1 MAQFLEGAGAASD
14 SEAEDEI
21 SRVRN
26 VSMNNLFFHLYFECR
41 EYICFNFCTA
51 LNRAIKVV
59 LPDRYMGKGNAKA
72 QQSSMKLSELGP
84 RITME
89 LYKVENGLAEGDVL
103 YHKFEKK
110 STAEA
115 SALKAKVSAVSFEFF
130 RRFVVWRKLT

>member
-1 MAQFLEGAGAASD
+1 MYHVFFPNLSIGLIN
-14 SEAEDEI
+14 I
-21 SRVRN
+21 S
-26 VSMNNLFFHLYFECR
+26 
-41 EYICFNFCTA
+41 
-51 LNRAIKVV
+51 KVV

-115 SALKAKVSAVSFEFF
+115 TALKAKVSSLPRLNISRLSVL
-130 RRFVVWRKLT
+130 RVLTF

>member
-1 MAQFLEGAGAASD
+1 MYFPTLFTGLIH
-14 SEAEDEI
+14 I
-21 SRVRN
+21 S
-26 VSMNNLFFHLYFECR
+26 
-41 EYICFNFCTA
+41 
-51 LNRAIKVV
+51 KVV

-115 SALKAKVSAVSFEFF
+115 TALKAKVSTL
-130 RRFVVWRKLT
+130 R

>member
-1 MAQFLEGAGAASD
+1 MSKSFTGLIH
-14 SEAEDEI
+14 I
-21 SRVRN
+21 S
-26 VSMNNLFFHLYFECR
+26 
-41 EYICFNFCTA
+41 
-51 LNRAIKVV
+51 KVV

-110 STAEA
+110 TSAEA
-115 SALKAKVSAVSFEFF
+115 TALKAKVSTLRMNIS
-130 RRFVVWRKLT
+130 

>member
-1 MAQFLEGAGAASD
+1 MYH
-14 SEAEDEI
+14 I
-21 SRVRN
+21 SFP
-26 VSMNNLFFHLYFECR
+26 NLSIGL
-41 EYICFNFCTA
+41 IN
-51 LNRAIKVV
+51 ISKVV

-110 STAEA
+110 TSAEA
-115 SALKAKVSAVSFEFF
+115 TALKAKVSTLRLNIS
-130 RRFVVWRKLT
+130 